1 MTGSDGVMRAEGAAS
16 WGSEWGNEEA
26 SERVGD
32 RKDLGVWSADGL
44 RTVERRARVVT
55 QTNLR

>member
-26 SERVGD
+26 SE
-32 RKDLGVWSADGL
+32 
-44 RTVERRARVVT
+44 
-55 QTNLR
+55 